1 MVARF
6 FAVLYDTWNLNSR
19 IRPAMGCSRF
29 LRCAALVAV
38 CALAGC
44 AVGNAQ
50 EAVSRKRIAV
60 LNFDNPN
67 VGADAPSGLFGA
79 DAGDVGKGV
88 SIQLIQKLLSGGKYA
103 ILDRSALEELL
114 QEQSKTDRE
123 SLDAYGM
130 ASKVGR
136 LLSLDAMII
145 GAVTRYGVDANTF
158 GTGGGITGIHTR
170 KSKAF
175 VEITSGV
182 FNITSGEV
190 MTQFSGK
197 GESTRTG
204 EITVMGR
211 GHGKGGMQML
221 SREFVESLF
230 PEATRKAVEQLAT
243 QIDGFADQIPA
254 LRAIEGR
261 VAEVTGNTLTL
272 TVGRRSGVQTGDRI
286 EILRDVAGAA
296 GASDSGAVQPVP
308 AHVGS
313 AIVTEVA
320 EEYAM
325 ARFVGEGQAQVG
337 DRITRVEE
345 THWGPH

>member
-1 MVARF
+1 
-6 FAVLYDTWNLNSR
+6 
-19 IRPAMGCSRF
+19 MGCSRF
-29 LRCAALVAV
+29 LRCAVVVAV

-44 AVGNAQ
+44 AFGKAQ
-50 EAVSRKRIAV
+50 EAVSKKRIAV
-60 LNFDNPN
+60 LNFDNPK
-67 VGADAPSGLFGA
+67 VGTDAPSGLFGA
-79 DAGDVGKGV
+79 DAGEVGKGV
-88 SIQLIQKLLSGGKYA
+88 SIQLIQKLLSGGKYT

-145 GAVTRYGVDANTF
+145 GAVTRYGVDKNASDA
-158 GTGGGITGIHTR
+158 GGGITGTHTR

-211 GHGKGGMQML
+211 GHAKGGMQML
-221 SREFVESLF
+221 SSEFVESLF
-230 PEATRKAVEQLAT
+230 PEATRNAVEQLAT

-261 VAEVTGNTLTL
+261 VAEVAGNTLTL
-272 TVGRRSGVQTGDRI
+272 TVGRRSGIQAGDRI
-286 EILRDVAGAA
+286 EILRDVSRVAGE
-296 GASDSGAVQPVP
+296 SDNGVAQPIP
-308 AHVGS
+308 THVGS

-320 EEYAM
+320 EEYTM
-325 ARFVGEGQAQVG
+325 ARFAGEGQAQVG
-337 DRITRVEE
+337 DRITRVDE
-345 THWGPH
+345 THRGTH